1 MRRVLR
7 GARGQDRSVVPSST
21 VVGGSKAKEINQ
33 IDEPESLI
41 MDWVQVSARV
51 LTTWLDRVLWLQ
63 KKRIWNYF
71 DHIIRRK

>member
-1 MRRVLR
+1 
-7 GARGQDRSVVPSST
+7 
-21 VVGGSKAKEINQ
+21 VGGSKAKEINQ